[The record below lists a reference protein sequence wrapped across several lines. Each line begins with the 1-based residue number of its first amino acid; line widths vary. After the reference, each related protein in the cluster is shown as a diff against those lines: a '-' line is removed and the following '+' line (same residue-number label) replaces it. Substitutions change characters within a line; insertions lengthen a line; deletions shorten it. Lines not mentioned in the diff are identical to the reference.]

1 MRNTTSYSIFLVKW
15 TKRASPVFFPTPIC
29 VLVLLGVHS
38 EMTEFPV
45 MPKSS
50 VTFHLR
56 EQVEYLLVTD
66 GELLVSPKEIDVIG
80 FAARIKV
87 VRTQVDYESI
97 LCSTQHL

>member
-1 MRNTTSYSIFLVKW
+1 
-15 TKRASPVFFPTPIC
+15 
-29 VLVLLGVHS
+29 
-38 EMTEFPV
+38 